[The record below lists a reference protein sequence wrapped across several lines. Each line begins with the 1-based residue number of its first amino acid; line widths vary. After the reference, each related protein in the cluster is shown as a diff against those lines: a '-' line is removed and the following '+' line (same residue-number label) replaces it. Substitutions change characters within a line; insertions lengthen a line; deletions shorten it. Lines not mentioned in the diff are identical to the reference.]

1 MATFGEAVVCET
13 YTERQ
18 VAAMAEE
25 LDLIRRRDELIL
37 LGLAI
42 FTWVVA
48 ATCYTGVGYWALHG
62 NGPLT
67 TASVCF
73 GTLIGGWGVLIFKTY
88 RKRRA
93 RRRRA
98 RA

>member
-1 MATFGEAVVCET
+1 MCET

-18 VAAMAEE
+18 VTAMVED
-25 LDLIRRRDELIL
+25 LDQFRRRDERIM

-42 FTWVVA
+42 LAWGVA
-48 ATCYTGVGYWALHG
+48 ATCYTGVAYWALHG

-73 GTLIGGWGVLIFKTY
+73 GTLIGGWGVLIFKAF